1 MRSLCKI
8 QILPRTQRHL
18 HRFQEEGN
26 SDNPG
31 FINFREVVQVNFDM
45 EKVIRVL
52 IELLE
57 EQEGVKIEYTLEK
70 TA

>member
-1 MRSLCKI
+1 M
-8 QILPRTQRHL
+8 
-18 HRFQEEGN
+18 N
-26 SDNPG
+26 
-31 FINFREVVQVNFDM
+31 NFNM

-57 EQEGVKIEYTLEK
+57 EQEGAEIKYTLEK